1 MTAGVLQPI
10 IFDACRVLTDPFTPI
25 TPGNNSGYTHTV
37 VSFVSPTISA
47 IVVNQC
53 LWSKLTL
60 KQNIVRSRLS
70 KQQVQYEWTPHL
82 SLLHLQ

>member
-1 MTAGVLQPI
+1 MHDSG
-10 IFDACRVLTDPFTPI
+10 RVTTHYFRCVQGINRSLHA
-25 TPGNNSGYTHTV
+25 NYARQHLCLTHTV

-70 KQQVQYEWTPHL
+70 KQQVQYEWTPH
-82 SLLHLQ
+82 